1 MHKIKS
7 SLKKIV
13 AMILLFLV
21 LFSNKIY
28 AEQTTDNFE
37 IDAKAGFLIEP
48 TSKKVLYQKNP
59 HEKLAPA
66 SITKIMTILLIYEA
80 LENKKIKLND
90 LVNISEH
97 AANMGGSQIFL
108 EPNEK
113 QTVKDLLKAIIIAS
127 ANDAAV
133 AMAEYIA
140 GDEENFVKLMNQ
152 KAKSLGMKDTN
163 FLNACGLDEENHLT
177 SANDIAIMSCELIN
191 KYPEVLET
199 TKIWMDNITHQT
211 RKGKKIFGLSNTNR
225 LIKTYPG
232 ATGLKTGSTSK
243 ALFCISAS
251 AKKNDMN
258 LIAVILG
265 AENPKK
271 RFGEAAKLLD
281 YGFMNY
287 QIVKCE
293 PAGTIKGKIKVRK
306 GEEEEIN
313 IAVKNQVTN
322 VMQKNK
328 DQNKITSEINLSD
341 EINAPV
347 AKNFKVGEIIYFA
360 GKKEIGRSDL
370 VTTKNIKRAS
380 LLNIINKLLNVWL
393 A

>member
-80 LENKKIKLND
+80 LENKKIKSND

-191 KYPEVLET
+191 KYPQVLET

-347 AKNFKVGEIIYFA
+347 ARNFKVGEIIYFA

-380 LLNIINKLLNVWL
+380 LFNIINKLLNVWL

>member
-1 MHKIKS
+1 MQKIKS
-7 SLKKIV
+7 RLKKII
-13 AMILLFLV
+13 AIILLLLV

-48 TSKKVLYQKNP
+48 TSKKILYKKNP

-90 LVNISEH
+90 LVNITEH

-191 KYPEVLET
+191 KYPQVLET
-199 TKIWMDNITHQT
+199 TKIQPPRTHV
-211 RKGKKIFGLSNTNR
+211 F
-225 LIKTYPG
+225 P
-232 ATGLKTGSTSK
+232 
-243 ALFCISAS
+243 
-251 AKKNDMN
+251 
-258 LIAVILG
+258 
-265 AENPKK
+265 
-271 RFGEAAKLLD
+271 
-281 YGFMNY
+281 
-287 QIVKCE
+287 
-293 PAGTIKGKIKVRK
+293 
-306 GEEEEIN
+306 
-313 IAVKNQVTN
+313 
-322 VMQKNK
+322 
-328 DQNKITSEINLSD
+328 
-341 EINAPV
+341 
-347 AKNFKVGEIIYFA
+347 
-360 GKKEIGRSDL
+360 
-370 VTTKNIKRAS
+370 
-380 LLNIINKLLNVWL
+380 
-393 A
+393 